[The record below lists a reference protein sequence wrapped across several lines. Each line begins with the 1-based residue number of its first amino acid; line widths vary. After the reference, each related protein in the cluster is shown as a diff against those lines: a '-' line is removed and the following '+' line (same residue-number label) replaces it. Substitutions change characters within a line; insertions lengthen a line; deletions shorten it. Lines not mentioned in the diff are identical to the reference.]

1 MLRHPASFI
10 FACCV
15 IIGLSVVSFTPD
27 FGQFMARYFHP
38 SIQSEL
44 GTEVAKYT
52 LPEGERV
59 WRRFHG
65 RPRNTRLLKSGSI
78 HHQDQIL
85 VDKKSSLTLSFP
97 NGTELRLL
105 ENTKAIIELW
115 NPNDTNSP
123 IYLTILFGDF
133 ELLRDGAKGKLFI
146 IKDRQL
152 FSPSFRPKKKGF
164 EMIFRSSE
172 IGIARREL
180 NPTPEEA
187 TKVEN
192 SNEAVENEEAAPQ
205 PAAPNPTS
213 PPTKETLP
221 VSTTASSIPDTLTNS
236 YIEDTIIV
244 QKGQFQKCQA
254 NAIRETGPV
263 NGQVVISFTIDPRG
277 KIDEAKVLQTTIENQ
292 QLLNCLLSVFR
303 NTSFQSFKGEPITRS
318 FPLTFE

>member
-15 IIGLSVVSFTPD
+15 TIGLSVVSFTPN
-27 FGQFMARYFHP
+27 FSQFMARYFHP
-38 SIQSEL
+38 EKQSKL
-44 GTEVAKYT
+44 GTEIAKYT
-52 LPEGERV
+52 LSEGDRV

-65 RPRNTRLLKSGSI
+65 RPRNTRLLKSGLI
-78 HHQDQIL
+78 HHQDQLL
-85 VDKKSSLTLSFP
+85 VDKKSSLSLSLP

-146 IKDRQL
+146 VKDRQL
-152 FSPSFRPKKKGF
+152 FSPSFRPRKKGF
-164 EMIFRSSE
+164 ELNFKSSE

-180 NPTPEEA
+180 SPHPEESKA
-187 TKVEN
+187 EIP
-192 SNEAVENEEAAPQ
+192 SDGIEGEEEAPQ
-205 PAAPNPTS
+205 PAAPT
-213 PPTKETLP
+213 PTKEALP
-221 VSTTASSIPDTLTNS
+221 SSTVANFIPETLTNS
-236 YIEDTIIV
+236 YIEDTIV
-244 QKGQFQKCQA
+244 NQKSQFQKCQA
-254 NAIRETGPV
+254 NSIRETGPV

-277 KIDEAKVLQTTIENQ
+277 KIDEVKVLQTTIENQ

-303 NTSFQSFKGEPITRS
+303 NTPFQAFKGQPITRS

>member
-10 FACCV
+10 FACC
-15 IIGLSVVSFTPD
+15 ITIGLSVVSFTPD
-27 FGQFMARYFHP
+27 FSQFMARYFHP
-38 SIQSEL
+38 EKQSKL
-44 GTEVAKYT
+44 GTEIAKYT
-52 LPEGERV
+52 VSEGDRV

-78 HHQDQIL
+78 HHQDQLL
-85 VDKKSSLTLSFP
+85 VDKNSSLSLSFP

-105 ENTKAIIELW
+105 ESTKAIIELW

-146 IKDRQL
+146 VKDRQL

-164 EMIFRSSE
+164 ELTFKSSE

-180 NPTPEEA
+180 NPNPEEESKA
-187 TKVEN
+187 EN
-192 SNEAVENEEAAPQ
+192 PNDDIEGEEAAPQ
-205 PAAPNPTS
+205 PAAAA
-213 PPTKETLP
+213 PTKEALP
-221 VSTTASSIPDTLTNS
+221 SSTVANAIPDTLTNS
-236 YIEDTIIV
+236 YIEDTIV
-244 QKGQFQKCQA
+244 NQKSQFQKCQA
-254 NAIRETGPV
+254 NSIRETGPV

-277 KIDEAKVLQTTIENQ
+277 KIDEVKVLQTTIENQ

-303 NTSFQSFKGEPITRS
+303 NTPFQAFKGQPITRS

>member
-1 MLRHPASFI
+1 MLCFDHASSSCHLI
-10 FACCV
+10 FVCCA

-27 FGQFMARYFHP
+27 FSQFMARYFHP
-38 SIQSEL
+38 EKQSEL
-44 GTEVAKYT
+44 GAEVAKYT
-52 LPEGERV
+52 LSEGDRV

-78 HHQDQIL
+78 HHQDQLL
-85 VDKKSSLTLSFP
+85 VDKKSSLSLNFP

-133 ELLRDGAKGKLFI
+133 ELLRDGTKGKLFI
-146 IKDRQL
+146 VKDRQL
-152 FSPSFRPKKKGF
+152 FSPSFRPKKKEF
-164 EMIFRSSE
+164 ELIFKSSE

-180 NPTPEEA
+180 NLIRRNRRLKIQMTA
-187 TKVEN
+187 LKVKKRHL
-192 SNEAVENEEAAPQ
+192 SQLHLIQQKKP
-205 PAAPNPTS
+205 S
-213 PPTKETLP
+213 PS
-221 VSTTASSIPDTLTNS
+221 STVTNSIPDTLTNS
-236 YIEDTIIV
+236 YIEDTIV
-244 QKGQFQKCQA
+244 NQKSQFQKCQA
-254 NAIRETGPV
+254 NSIRETGPV

-277 KIDEAKVLQTTIENQ
+277 KIDEVKVLQTTIENQ

-303 NTSFQSFKGEPITRS
+303 NTPFQAFKGQPITRS

>member
-1 MLRHPASFI
+1 MLRHPATFI

-27 FGQFMARYFHP
+27 FSQFMARYFHP
-38 SIQSEL
+38 EKQSEL

-52 LPEGERV
+52 LSEGERV

-65 RPRNTRLLKSGSI
+65 RTRSTRLLKSGSI

-85 VDKKSSLTLSFP
+85 VDKKSSLSLSFP

-105 ENTKAIIELW
+105 ENTKAVIELW

-164 EMIFRSSE
+164 ELIFRSSE

-187 TKVEN
+187 KAENPNEVVEG
-192 SNEAVENEEAAPQ
+192 EEATPQ
-205 PAAPNPTS
+205 PASPT
-213 PPTKETLP
+213 PTPKKETLP
-221 VSTTASSIPDTLTNS
+221 FSTATNSLPDTLTNS
-236 YIEDTIIV
+236 YIEDTIVI

-254 NAIRETGPV
+254 NSIRETGPV

-303 NTSFQSFKGEPITRS
+303 NTSFQAFKGQPITRS